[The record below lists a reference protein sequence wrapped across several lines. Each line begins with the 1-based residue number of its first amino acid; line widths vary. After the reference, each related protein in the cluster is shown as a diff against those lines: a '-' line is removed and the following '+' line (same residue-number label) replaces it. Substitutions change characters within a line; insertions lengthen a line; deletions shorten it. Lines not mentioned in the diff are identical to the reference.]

1 MYGLFDWLLSLS
13 IVFPRF
19 NRVIACIC
27 GLCMLWAHNT
37 LFYGWTTFYLFVHSR
52 MDIWTLSTSS
62 CYECVVM
69 DIRYKLL
76 YGRVFSFVSGICG
89 GLSLLGGWRGHP
101 MFNLLR
107 LFSKVAAPSHVP
119 TASYEGSDIPTSSS
133 TLVTASH
140 FHLNHLSGC
149 DLIPRCGFD
158 LHFPD
163 G

>member
-1 MYGLFDWLLSLS
+1 MVYACYGHIILSFMAGPRFIHLIIHGWTFGLFPLL
-13 IVFPRF
+13 
-19 NRVIACIC
+19 
-27 GLCMLWAHNT
+27 
-37 LFYGWTTFYLFVHSR
+37 
-52 MDIWTLSTSS
+52 S

-101 MFNLLR
+101 MFTLLR

-119 TASYEGSDIPTSSS
+119 TASYEGSDFPTSSS

-149 DLIPRCGFD
+149 DLMPRCGFD
-158 LHFPD
+158 LYFPD

>member
-1 MYGLFDWLLSLS
+1 MVYACYGHIILSFMAGPHFIYLFIHGWTFGLFPLL
-13 IVFPRF
+13 
-19 NRVIACIC
+19 
-27 GLCMLWAHNT
+27 
-37 LFYGWTTFYLFVHSR
+37 
-52 MDIWTLSTSS
+52 S

-69 DIRYKLL
+69 DIQYKLL